1 MSQLI
6 VIGFDREADA
16 FELRQELI
24 KAQAEYLIRL
34 EDAVV
39 VTRPTPG
46 EYQLHQAVSLASVG
60 ALGGTFWGGLLG
72 LLFLNPLLGAAVGAA
87 SGAVAGS
94 LSDYGIND
102 DFIRT
107 IGKTVPQGSAAVF
120 ILARDLNADKLLPR
134 LQKYGGSAR
143 VIQTSLSDADEA
155 RLRQT
160 MQGTASQAGAGIP
173 QADPGQPGTA
183 GAAAAAAQRGAQGGA
198 QSPAAPVAGSGAPG
212 AAGSDVNDTT
222 SRH

>member
-16 FELRQELI
+16 FELRQDLI
-24 KAQAEYLIRL
+24 KAQAEYLLRL

-39 VTRPTPG
+39 VTRPTQG
-46 EYQLHQAVSLASVG
+46 EYQLHQAVSLASAG

-94 LSDYGIND
+94 LSDFGIND

-107 IGKTVPQGSAAVF
+107 IGKTVPEGSAAVF

-134 LQKYGGSAR
+134 LQKYGGGAR
-143 VIQTSLSDADEA
+143 VIQTSMSDADEA
-155 RLRQT
+155 RLREM
-160 MQGTASQAGAGIP
+160 MQGTAWQTGGADQQTGLA
-173 QADPGQPGTA
+173 QTA
-183 GAAAAAAQRGAQGGA
+183 TGAAASPTAQATGGDT
-198 QSPAAPVAGSGAPG
+198 PGVAGSDA
-212 AAGSDVNDTT
+212 NDTT